1 MTDQPKVIIRCL
13 VYNHERF
20 LRDCLDGFVMQRTN
34 FPFKAV
40 VHDDCST
47 DSSAAI
53 IREYAE
59 KYPDIIEPIY
69 EKENLYSKRD
79 GSLRQA
85 MDKATLNRSPYVA
98 YCEGDDFWID
108 PDKLQ
113 KQVDYLDTHPDVSMC
128 FSACQTLAEDGLSD
142 AFEGKNVEDRFY
154 SASELMAVWRVP
166 TASICLRS
174 DILQDP
180 RMLDPKRPTVYGDI
194 IVILTAAHHGK
205 VRGMKERMTTYRI
218 NRGGVT
224 RNPAHTLNIARRR
237 LGHYQYIAANFP
249 LVDKKLMNHFF
260 FGSQCG
266 LLLCKGVTIREKCI
280 ALYRLF
286 KFNTFQALIMIFYHY
301 YKVMKRGFIKKNY

>member
-1 MTDQPKVIIRCL
+1 
-13 VYNHERF
+13 
-20 LRDCLDGFVMQRTN
+20 MQKTN

-47 DSSAAI
+47 DGSASI

-79 GSLRQA
+79 GSLKRA
-85 MDKATLNRSPYVA
+85 MDKATLNRSQYTA

-108 PDKLQ
+108 PLKLQ
-113 KQVDYLDTHPDVSMC
+113 KQVDYLDNHPDVSMC
-128 FSACQTLAEDGLSD
+128 FSSCQTLAEEGLSD

-154 SASELMAVWRVP
+154 TANELMKTWQVP

-174 DILQDP
+174 DLLNDP
-180 RMLDPKRPTVYGDI
+180 RLLDYKRPTVYGDI

-224 RNPAHTLNIARRR
+224 RDPAQKPHIYRRL

-249 LVDKKLMNHFF
+249 LVDKKYMKNLFF
-260 FGSQCG
+260 SSQCG
-266 LLLCKGVTIREKCI
+266 LLLCKGVTLREKCI

-286 KFNTFQALIMIFYHY
+286 RFNTFQALIIFFNHY
-301 YKVMKRGFIKKNY
+301 YKVMKRGLIKKNY